1 MTVIS
6 YYGLLLNRNANNG
19 HKSYLH
25 DEVLAGA
32 YYHAISIAADPLYYQ
47 NRSLESFF
55 KPLMYNSTKFDR

>member
-32 YYHAISIAADPLYYQ
+32 YYHAISIAAVPLY
-47 NRSLESFF
+47 
-55 KPLMYNSTKFDR
+55 STKIEALKAFKTPHVQ

>member
-32 YYHAISIAADPLYYQ
+32 YYHAISIAAVPLYQ
-47 NRSLESFF
+47 NRSLESF
-55 KPLMYNSTKFDR
+55 